1 MDIIPNCQVNSCP
14 ATYSRINLDRFQHQ
28 DHSYDSLNVP
38 TLGMSRIEMCFEIP
52 YYTTIIRAV
61 PATDHPTAAPA
72 TAAPPSAAPPS
83 AAPPSAAPPTAAPP
97 SAAPPSAAPPSAAPP
112 SAAPPSSASCTDYV
126 SDTAAT
132 IQASDTLIPCDCA
145 SQASDTL
152 IPCDCA
158 ATIQASDTLIPC
170 DCAVNCTEL
179 CGHSID
185 LSSQE
190 PVYLCNSSCPCPP
203 SCHNRLPEPDASLR
217 VAWDTSKHWSLYA
230 SQDLGKGV
238 YIGDYTGE
246 IIHSDSVQERYKGV
260 IENYVLTVKEWSA
273 GQCLVTH
280 TDALNQGNHFRFMN
294 HSCDP
299 NVEILPVRDDF
310 IYPRISCWTVRPIVA
325 GEELCFDYGKTLGT
339 TKCLCAAKNCRG
351 YLPMDPWPY

>member
-1 MDIIPNCQVNSCP
+1 MNWGNIHLDIIPNCQVNSCP

-61 PATDHPTAAPA
+61 PATDHP
-72 TAAPPSAAPPS
+72 SAAPPS
-83 AAPPSAAPPTAAPP
+83 AAPPSAA
-97 SAAPPSAAPPSAAPP
+97 
-112 SAAPPSSASCTDYV
+112 SCTDYV
-126 SDTAAT
+126 SDT
-132 IQASDTLIPCDCA
+132 
-145 SQASDTL
+145 
-152 IPCDCA
+152 A

-185 LSSQE
+185 LSSPD

-203 SCHNRLPEPDASLR
+203 SCHNRLPEPDTSLR

-294 HSCDP
+294 HNCDP